1 MSYCLN
7 PQCLY
12 PVNPPN
18 GKFCHKCG
26 FKLLLKDRYS
36 AINPLGMGGFGRTF
50 LAVDQHI
57 PSHPKC
63 VIKQLYFS
71 HSASATFK
79 KVVTLFNQEAIRLDE
94 LGKHPQIPTLLA
106 SFEQEENLYLVQ
118 DFIDENNLEDELEK
132 NGVYNESQIWELLK
146 SLLPVLQFIHKH
158 QVVHRDIKPSNIIRR
173 QTDNQLVLI
182 DFGVAKLLTN
192 SAILKPG
199 TIIGSPEYM
208 APEQSRGKAL
218 PASDLYSLGVTC
230 INLLTG
236 VPTLD
241 MFDIVNDCWMW
252 QDFLPAGVKVSDRL
266 TKILDKLLKD
276 SLKERYQ
283 SAEEVLQA
291 INLNNTVKAT
301 HSHNLISLISELN
314 IDYTKLKH
322 LLAKKRWKEADE
334 ETWVVLCKASHK
346 SVGSYLFNSDIDQ
359 LPCEDLQIINQ
370 LWLLYSGG
378 RFGFSVQQQIYL
390 AVEGEYTTFCD
401 RIGWKVH
408 NSNFSDSA
416 LQFHSSAPIG
426 HLPSRRWVGG
436 CYSWW
441 LHAQHMA
448 ARLEQCGIN

>member
-7 PQCLY
+7 PQCHY
-12 PVNPPN
+12 PVNSPPER
-18 GKFCHKCG
+18 FCNRCG
-26 FKLLLKDRYS
+26 FRLLLKERYS

-50 LAVDQHI
+50 LAVDQDI

-71 HSASATFK
+71 HSEPKTFK
-79 KVVTLFNQEAIRLDE
+79 KVVALFNQEAIRLDE

-106 SFEQEENLYLVQ
+106 SFEQEQNLYLVQ
-118 DFIDENNLEDELEK
+118 DFIDGNTLEEELEK
-132 NGVYNESQIWELLK
+132 NGVYNESQIWTLLK
-146 SLLPVLQFIHKH
+146 SLLPVLQFIHDH

-173 QTDNQLVLI
+173 KTDDQLVLI

-208 APEQSRGKAL
+208 APEQGRGKAL

-252 QDFLPAGVKVSDRL
+252 QDFLPAGVKISDRL
-266 TKILDKLLKD
+266 TEILDKLLKD

-301 HSHNLISLISELN
+301 NSHNLINLISELN
-314 IDYTKLKH
+314 TDYTKLQH

-370 LWLLYSGG
+370 LWLLYSSG
-378 RFGFSVQQQIYL
+378 RFGFSVQKRIYR
-390 AVEGEYTTFCD
+390 AVGGEYATFCEI
-401 RIGWKVH
+401 IGWKVH

-416 LQFHSSAPIG
+416 LQFHSSAPTG

-448 ARLEQCGIN
+448 TRLEQCGIN